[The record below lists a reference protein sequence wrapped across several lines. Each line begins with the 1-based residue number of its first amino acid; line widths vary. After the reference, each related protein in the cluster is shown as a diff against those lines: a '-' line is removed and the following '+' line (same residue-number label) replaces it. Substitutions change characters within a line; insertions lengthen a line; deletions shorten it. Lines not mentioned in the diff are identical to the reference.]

1 MKVTKD
7 QLKKMINEEIQALQE
22 GNKLG
27 LTYIDDNIKA
37 LENSIQNLNKSDFK
51 DSKKQMTNVANNI
64 HHILTALVAYL
75 KVRDSAS

>member
-22 GNKLG
+22 GNKAG
-27 LTYIDDNIKA
+27 LAYIDDSIEV

-51 DSKKQMTNVANNI
+51 DSKKEMTKVANNI
-64 HHILTALVAYL
+64 HLILTALVAYL
-75 KVRDSAS
+75 KARDSAS

>member
-22 GNKLG
+22 GDKTRLSYLDFIIN
-27 LTYIDDNIKA
+27 D

-51 DSKKQMTNVANNI
+51 DSKKEMTNVANNI
-64 HHILTALVAYL
+64 HLILTALVAYL
-75 KVRDSAS
+75 KARDSAS

>member
-22 GNKLG
+22 GNKAG
-27 LTYIDDNIKA
+27 LAYIDDSIEV

-51 DSKKQMTNVANNI
+51 DFKKEMTKVANNI
-64 HHILTALVAYL
+64 HLILTALVAYL
-75 KVRDSAS
+75 KARDSAS

>member
-75 KVRDSAS
+75 KVRDSAA

>member
-22 GNKLG
+22 GNKAG
-27 LTYIDDNIKA
+27 LAYIDDSIEV

-51 DSKKQMTNVANNI
+51 DSKKDMTNVANNI
-64 HHILTALVAYL
+64 HLILTALVAYL
-75 KVRDSAS
+75 KARDSAS